1 MGIHYSSDTFLCR
14 AIIDKEVNYFVEE
27 LRNYALA
34 RTIIDKRKHLINN
47 NRDSD
52 TKLLLVSLIEKP

>member
-1 MGIHYSSDTFLCR
+1 MGIHYSTDTFFGR
-14 AIIDKEVNYFVEE
+14 VIINKEVNYFAEE